1 MMAMTITGTKGTAQ
15 RWAGLLASGLC
26 CLLLAGPVAAQQRQV
41 PASQAEVQL
50 SYSPLVKKVTPAV
63 VNVYASRVIPQRPR
77 LPFEDPLFQE
87 FFGGPTPYMPRE
99 RMQRALGS
107 GVLVGAE
114 GLVVTNN
121 HVIQGMTDVRVSLV
135 DQREFDADIVLTDA
149 QSDIA
154 VLRLR
159 DGKGGFPILPLVET
173 ELDRGGRYRAR
184 GRQSLRPRPDGDA
197 GHSLGRAAGAEEG
210 RRAGRLP
217 ADRRRHQS
225 GQFRRRAGRH
235 AGAAR
240 WHQHRDLL
248 EIRRLGRHRLRGA
261 GVHSSAC
268 CRCGAS
274 RGQGGATAV
283 ARGGTAIRD
292 A

>member
-41 PASQAEVQL
+41 PASQADVQL

-173 ELDRGGRYRAR
+173 DSIEVGDIVLAVGNPFGLGQTVTQGILSAVRRVQKKGGEQAVYLRDRHRRDRAI
-184 GRQSLRPRPDGDA
+184 S
-197 GHSLGRAAGAEEG
+197 
-210 RRAGRLP
+210 
-217 ADRRRHQS
+217 
-225 GQFRRRAGRH
+225 
-235 AGAAR
+235 AAR
-240 WHQHRDLL
+240 LSTC
-248 EIRRLGRHRLRGA
+248 GSA
-261 GVHSSAC
+261 SSASTPRSSRSPAARTASVRGTGVGSWLC
-268 CRCGAS
+268 CRCGAG
-274 RGQGGATAV
+274 RGQGGAAAV
-283 ARGGTAIRD
+283 ARGGTAVRD